1 MTLLNV
7 NPRIFIIINLFI
19 YLFVVFLE
27 IFAALI
33 QEPTIF
39 TFETLKNKLFFCKNV
54 IIAYPS
60 ETMTILY
67 SFSCLLWHHVLLKPT
82 LTRILCTVE
91 LNMFTRVQLDQDNK
105 DRTKERSLRFVTIT
119 TITTNN

>member
-1 MTLLNV
+1 MNV

-82 LTRILCTVE
+82 LTRCTVE

-105 DRTKERSLRFVTIT
+105 DRTKERSLRIVTIT